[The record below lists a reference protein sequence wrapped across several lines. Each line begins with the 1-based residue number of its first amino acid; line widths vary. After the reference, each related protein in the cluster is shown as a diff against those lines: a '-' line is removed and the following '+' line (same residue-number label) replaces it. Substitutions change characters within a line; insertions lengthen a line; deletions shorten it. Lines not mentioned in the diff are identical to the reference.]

1 MPLIPTPYTVPGEG
15 ANVVLSTSEEN
26 RNAELT
32 NTVNSIGLTTP
43 VDLIEEPKT
52 SQNVITLSSG
62 DFAGVKMKKEFTQL
76 KSLGGARFTSRAIF
90 NSTTMVEG
98 VTFTNS
104 DESVGILVEVSS
116 AAKVMF
122 RNCHFRLTKPDGA
135 PVWVDIEDGAKVIFV
150 GCVWSGNPA
159 AGHYVRHTGAAAN
172 VQVVAS
178 FAAATAP
185 GPVFGN
191 SQSTAVI

>member
-1 MPLIPTPYTVPGEG
+1 MPSIPTPYTIPGEQT
-15 ANVVLSTSEEN
+15 NVVLSTSEEN

-32 NTVNSIGLTTP
+32 NTVNAIGLTTP
-43 VDLIEEPKT
+43 VDLIEEPMT
-52 SQNVITLSSG
+52 SQNMVTLSSG
-62 DFAGVKMKKEFTQL
+62 RFPGVSMKKEFTQL
-76 KSLGGARFTSRAIF
+76 KSLGGAKLTSRALF
-90 NSTTMVEG
+90 KSTTMVEG
-98 VTFTNS
+98 VTFVNS
-104 DESVGILVEVSS
+104 DESVGVLIDIGST
-116 AAKVMF
+116 AKVMF
-122 RNCHFRLTKPDGA
+122 RNCHFRLTKPDGP

-150 GCVWSGNPA
+150 GCVWSGTPT

-185 GPVFGN
+185 GPLFGN

>member
-1 MPLIPTPYTVPGEG
+1 MPLIPTPYTVPGESTNAALN
-15 ANVVLSTSEEN
+15 ANEEN

-43 VDLIEEPKT
+43 VDLIEETLT
-52 SQNVITLSSG
+52 SQNMITLSSG

-104 DESVGILVEVSS
+104 DESVGTLIEIGST
-116 AAKVMF
+116 AKVMF
-122 RNCHFRLTKPDGA
+122 RNCHFRLTKPDG
-135 PVWVDIEDGAKVIFV
+135 PPIWVDIEDGAKVMFV
-150 GCVWSGNPA
+150 GCVWSGTPS
-159 AGHYVRHTGAAAN
+159 AGFYVRHTGAAA
-172 VQVVAS
+172 
-178 FAAATAP
+178 
-185 GPVFGN
+185 PVR
-191 SQSTAVI
+191 S